1 MTNRQ
6 IDRLLDGDPS
16 FGVVPLIAAKAMK
29 MVGKKEPAPV
39 APIIVVAPPPPP
51 PPLPSPQGA
60 GLLPLF
66 AVALL
71 GLGAGAGIGYM
82 FSRRS

>member
-1 MTNRQ
+1 MTNDQ

-16 FGVVPLIAAKAMK
+16 FGIIPLVAAKAIK
-29 MVGKKEPAPV
+29 DVITTKGAAPPATSV
-39 APIIVVAPPPPP
+39 IVV
-51 PPLPSPQGA
+51 PSEPTAPQGS
-60 GLLPLF
+60 GLLPVL

-82 FSRRS
+82 FSQRS

>member
-1 MTNRQ
+1 MTNEQ

-16 FGVVPLIAAKAMK
+16 FGFVPLIAAKAMK

-39 APIIVVAPPPPP
+39 APIIVMVPPAPPSPP
-51 PPLPSPQGA
+51 SA

>member
-1 MTNRQ
+1 MTNEQ
-6 IDRLLDGDPS
+6 IDRLLEGDPS

-39 APIIVVAPPPPP
+39 APIIVVAPSPPP
-51 PPLPSPQGA
+51 SPRGA
-60 GLLPLF
+60 GLLPVL

-82 FSRRS
+82 FSQRS

>member
-1 MTNRQ
+1 MTNEQ

-16 FGVVPLIAAKAMK
+16 FGVVPLIAAKAMQ
-29 MVGKKEPAPV
+29 MAGKKEPAPV
-39 APIIVVAPPPPP
+39 APIIVVAPLPPPP
-51 PPLPSPQGA
+51 PPPPR
-60 GLLPLF
+60 GLLPVL
-66 AVALL
+66 AVSLL

>member
-1 MTNRQ
+1 MTNEQ

-16 FGVVPLIAAKAMK
+16 FGFVPFIAAKAMK
-29 MVGKKEPAPV
+29 MVGKREPAPVAPVAPV
-39 APIIVVAPPPPP
+39 APIIVMAPPP
-51 PPLPSPQGA
+51 SA
-60 GLLPLF
+60 DLLPLF
-66 AVALL
+66 AVVLL

>member
-1 MTNRQ
+1 MTNKQ
-6 IDRLLDGDPS
+6 IDRLLDGDSS
-16 FGVVPLIAAKAMK
+16 FGVVPLIAAKAMQ

-51 PPLPSPQGA
+51 PPSPQGA
-60 GLLPLF
+60 GLLPLL
-66 AVALL
+66 AVSLL

-82 FSRRS
+82 FSQRS

>member
-1 MTNRQ
+1 MTNEQ

-16 FGVVPLIAAKAMK
+16 FGVVPLIAAKAMQ
-29 MVGKKEPAPV
+29 MAGKKEPAPV

-51 PPLPSPQGA
+51 PPPPPSA
-60 GLLPLF
+60 GLLPVL
-66 AVALL
+66 AVSLL